1 MDLARLKPLQD
12 KLEHHSVYQAVRD
25 LKGLHIFMENH
36 VFCVWDFM
44 SLLKALQQDLA
55 SASAPWIPN
64 DAGDVRRLIN
74 EIVLAEESDEAP
86 DLGGD
91 RRFISHFE
99 MYVQAMEEVGA
110 DTSPIKTFL
119 VDVKNE
125 GIEEALLTNTA
136 PPPARAFVTNTF
148 EIIQTREPHLM
159 AAAFSLG
166 REHIIPG
173 MFRSLLMDMNI
184 DEECAPVFHYY
195 LNRHVE
201 LDEEEHWPM
210 ALGMLKSLCSG
221 DIQRERDALNIADR
235 ALRARVS
242 FWNEVEAQL

>member
-12 KLEHHSVYQAVRD
+12 KLEHHSVYTAVRD
-25 LKGLHIFMENH
+25 LKGLQIFMENH

-125 GIEEALLTNTA
+125 GIEEALLKTQLRLQLG
-136 PPPARAFVTNTF
+136 PLL
-148 EIIQTREPHLM
+148 QTR
-159 AAAFSLG
+159 
-166 REHIIPG
+166 
-173 MFRSLLMDMNI
+173 
-184 DEECAPVFHYY
+184 
-195 LNRHVE
+195 
-201 LDEEEHWPM
+201 
-210 ALGMLKSLCSG
+210 LKLSKLV
-221 DIQRERDALNIADR
+221 NHT
-235 ALRARVS
+235 
-242 FWNEVEAQL
+242 

>member
-1 MDLARLKPLQD
+1 
-12 KLEHHSVYQAVRD
+12 
-25 LKGLHIFMENH
+25 
-36 VFCVWDFM
+36 
-44 SLLKALQQDLA
+44 
-55 SASAPWIPN
+55 
-64 DAGDVRRLIN
+64 
-74 EIVLAEESDEAP
+74 
-86 DLGGD
+86 
-91 RRFISHFE
+91 
-99 MYVQAMEEVGA
+99 
-110 DTSPIKTFL
+110 
-119 VDVKNE
+119 
-125 GIEEALLTNTA
+125 
-136 PPPARAFVTNTF
+136 
-148 EIIQTREPHLM
+148 M
-159 AAAFSLG
+159 AAAFSLV

-184 DEECAPVFHYY
+184 DEECAPVFQYY